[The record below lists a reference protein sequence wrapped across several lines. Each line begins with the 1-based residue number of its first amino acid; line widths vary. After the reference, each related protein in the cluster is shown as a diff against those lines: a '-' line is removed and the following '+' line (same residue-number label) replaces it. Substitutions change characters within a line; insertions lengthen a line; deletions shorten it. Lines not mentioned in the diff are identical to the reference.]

1 MLKCRGKH
9 VCRRI
14 CAKSVRLL
22 LEPYSRYLVS
32 RGYSTSTREVYV
44 RAVEYFGRWL
54 GRRRVG
60 SPGAAEEKRREKHGH
75 AEQATRRDPSST
87 IAYQQLG
94 LADSILAAQDMGG
107 SLSTTEMTDAII
119 AALP

>member
-14 CAKSVRLL
+14 CAKSVRLV
-22 LEPYSRYLVS
+22 LEPYSRYLIS
-32 RGYSTSTREVYV
+32 RGYSAPTREVYV

-60 SPGAAEEKRREKHGH
+60 WSQVAAIPRSG
-75 AEQATRRDPSST
+75 P
-87 IAYQQLG
+87 
-94 LADSILAAQDMGG
+94 ADLSMSGG
-107 SLSTTEMTDAII
+107 DS
-119 AALP
+119 